1 MFLIKIKDK
10 IHLWLQEK
18 SQSKTAEWWLAGI
31 SFAESSFFPIPPDPF
46 LVASLLVKQN
56 RWLRNSLIVTI
67 FSVLGG
73 IFGYVIGFWFFNLFG
88 EKLVAIYHFEEEL
101 LTMSNLF
108 NDNTFWT
115 MFIAAFTPIPYKIF
129 TLTAGLFHVNIISF
143 IIASVIGRGLRFITI
158 GYIMKIFGQS
168 IGKMVFKYF
177 NILTF
182 ILFLLVAGYVAFK
195 LL

>member
-10 IHLWLQEK
+10 IYLWLQEK

-46 LVASLLVKQN
+46 LIASLLVKQN
-56 RWLRNSLIVTI
+56 RWLRNSLIVI
-67 FSVLGG
+67 LFSVLGG

-143 IIASVIGRGLRFITI
+143 IIASIIGRGLRFIAI
-158 GYIMKIFGQS
+158 GYIMKIFGNS